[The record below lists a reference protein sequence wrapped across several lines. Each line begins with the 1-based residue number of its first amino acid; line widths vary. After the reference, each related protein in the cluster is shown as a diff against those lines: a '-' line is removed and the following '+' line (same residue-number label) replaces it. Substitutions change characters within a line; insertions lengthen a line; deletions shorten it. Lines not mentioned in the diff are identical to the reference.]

1 MHFSLTECHV
11 RFICS
16 IAEKKPHIIDR
27 ENVPRVITK
36 KKKKANVF
44 VYAVPQSGAQHKKL
58 MKIGKIKIASIL
70 PAPSNFLI
78 N

>member
-1 MHFSLTECHV
+1 MSCAFYLFN
-11 RFICS
+11 R
-16 IAEKKPHIIDR
+16 EKKPHIIDR
-27 ENVPRVITK
+27 ENVPRVIT
-36 KKKKANVF
+36 KKKANVF